1 MPRKIPSVDRRILTY
16 DVTAT
21 NKGQPVTLDTVRAVV
36 LPIGARPT
44 RDTAWTLVPVV
55 DGQANV
61 TVAGADADPG
71 EGITLARGTYWLRL
85 RASDNP
91 ESISAVVDTIE
102 IT

>member
-16 DVTAT
+16 DVTVT
-21 NKGQPVTLDTVRAVV
+21 NKGQPVVLDSVRAAV
-36 LPIGARPT
+36 LPIGVRPT
-44 RDTAWTLVPVV
+44 RDTEWTLVPVV
-55 DGQANV
+55 DGEANV
-61 TVAGADADPG
+61 TVAGEDADPG
-71 EGITLARGTYWLRL
+71 EGIVLPRGSYWLRL